1 MKYINKYHALVL
13 CFLVGTICA
22 SSQNNIQWNADS
34 FAVGINDVD
43 VAITSN
49 LSKQNGIFTW
59 EQISNLSSQSTQY
72 EITST
77 TGNWDAQ
84 LNIGSIS
91 YMLTTEDNTNAT
103 LTIRGITE
111 ELTMHLIIY
120 DASGQLLKDY
130 IFIIENFTNL

>member
-1 MKYINKYHALVL
+1 LTGTLVA
-13 CFLVGTICA
+13 F
-22 SSQNNIQWNADS
+22 SQNNTHWEAES
-34 FAVGINDVD
+34 FIVSINDID

-120 DASGQLLKDY
+120 DASGHLLKDY